1 MWACGEVPASLF
13 WVSWWWEERGGVL
26 RSPSLADL
34 CCSSM
39 CYWSLGKWQTDLI
52 THNKTRV
59 CKAIWSLVEFLWE
72 GTACVCECVEEGL
85 GGPGWLLKW
94 GVLKGVL
101 FLHIS
106 CLHFFTLCTIA
117 FARIKQWGIFT
128 PEIHC
133 CIFVLWLQG
142 ENVYK
147 HQNLGSDDGIQP
159 HNYLVFFR
167 FVPFFFLIVVSN
179 A

>member
-1 MWACGEVPASLF
+1 MWACGEAPASLF

-147 HQNLGSDDGIQP
+147 HQNLGSDNGIQP
-159 HNYLVFFR
+159 HNYLFFFR
-167 FVPFFFLIVVSN
+167 FVPFFFFLN
-179 A
+179 CGK